1 MKLLDVFSVK
11 ENIEKE
17 FSYGKSINLSQFN
30 KEIEKIRQS
39 IEKSV
44 QSVNEI
50 EKFQSSL
57 GLERSFGKKDMSS
70 SINKLV
76 LVNLEKSG
84 KDFVRKEISIKLDS
98 VEIRK
103 LGFREEISFVLFKKF
118 KEKLNIEVLLKMV
131 NFLRLRKERKYLVEM
146 LRFYVQFQKKL
157 FLFRYNFQLL
167 GSYDDNFDGRIE
179 ELRLEELFFEVQIQI
194 VQFME
199 VEVIFDL
206 NDLEM
211 VLMFSL
217 EKRKSGRGKLGK
229 DDGIVVFNLVVLVR
243 DQYYGLERVLQG
255 ILKERQRILFID
267 FDRIGIILRRREDLV
282 EFLKFSDFF
291 IFVMIKIE
299 FMDLEY
305 EKVV

>member
-84 KDFVRKEISIKLDS
+84 KDFVRKEILIK
-98 VEIRK
+98 
-103 LGFREEISFVLFKKF
+103 
-118 KEKLNIEVLLKMV
+118 
-131 NFLRLRKERKYLVEM
+131 
-146 LRFYVQFQKKL
+146 
-157 FLFRYNFQLL
+157 
-167 GSYDDNFDGRIE
+167 
-179 ELRLEELFFEVQIQI
+179 
-194 VQFME
+194 
-199 VEVIFDL
+199 
-206 NDLEM
+206 
-211 VLMFSL
+211 
-217 EKRKSGRGKLGK
+217 
-229 DDGIVVFNLVVLVR
+229 
-243 DQYYGLERVLQG
+243 
-255 ILKERQRILFID
+255 
-267 FDRIGIILRRREDLV
+267 
-282 EFLKFSDFF
+282 
-291 IFVMIKIE
+291 
-299 FMDLEY
+299 
-305 EKVV
+305 

>member
-17 FSYGKSINLSQFN
+17 FSYGESINLSQFN

-76 LVNLEKSG
+76 LEKSG

-103 LGFREEISFVLFKKF
+103 LGFREEISFVSFKKF

-131 NFLRLRKERKYLVEM
+131 NFLRLRKERKQLVEM
-146 LRFYVQFQKKL
+146 IRFYVQFQKKL

-217 EKRKSGRGKLGK
+217 EKRKSVGGKLGK

-282 EFLKFSDFF
+282 QFLKFSDFF

>member
-50 EKFQSSL
+50 EKFQSLL

-76 LVNLEKSG
+76 LEKSG

-103 LGFREEISFVLFKKF
+103 LGFREEISFVSFKKF

-131 NFLRLRKERKYLVEM
+131 NFLRLRKERKQLVEM
-146 LRFYVQFQKKL
+146 IRFYVQFQKKL

-243 DQYYGLERVLQG
+243 DQYYVLERVLQG

-282 EFLKFSDFF
+282 QFLKFSDFF

>member
-76 LVNLEKSG
+76 LEKSG

-103 LGFREEISFVLFKKF
+103 LGFREEISFVSFKKF

-131 NFLRLRKERKYLVEM
+131 NFLRLRKERKQLVEM
-146 LRFYVQFQKKL
+146 IRFYVQFQKKL

-243 DQYYGLERVLQG
+243 DQYYVLERVLQG

>member
-50 EKFQSSL
+50 EKFQSLL

-76 LVNLEKSG
+76 LEKSG

-103 LGFREEISFVLFKKF
+103 LGFREEISFVSFKKF

-131 NFLRLRKERKYLVEM
+131 NFLRLRKERKQLVEM
-146 LRFYVQFQKKL
+146 IRFYVQFQKKL

>member
-76 LVNLEKSG
+76 LEKSG

-98 VEIRK
+98 VEIKK
-103 LGFREEISFVLFKKF
+103 LGFREEISFVSFKKF

-131 NFLRLRKERKYLVEM
+131 NFLRLRKERKQLVEM
-146 LRFYVQFQKKL
+146 IRFYVQFQKKL

-243 DQYYGLERVLQG
+243 DQYYVLERVLQG

>member
-1 MKLLDVFSVK
+1 MKLLDEFSVK

-76 LVNLEKSG
+76 LEKSG

-103 LGFREEISFVLFKKF
+103 LGFREEISFVSFKKF

-131 NFLRLRKERKYLVEM
+131 NFLRLRKERKQLVEM
-146 LRFYVQFQKKL
+146 IRFYVQFQKKL

>member
-50 EKFQSSL
+50 EKFQSLL

-76 LVNLEKSG
+76 LEKSG

-131 NFLRLRKERKYLVEM
+131 NFLRLRKERKQLVEM
-146 LRFYVQFQKKL
+146 IRFYVQFQKKL

-217 EKRKSGRGKLGK
+217 EKRKSVGGKLGK
-229 DDGIVVFNLVVLVR
+229 DDGIVVFNFVVLVR

-282 EFLKFSDFF
+282 QFLKFSDFF

>member
-50 EKFQSSL
+50 DKFQSSL

-76 LVNLEKSG
+76 LEKSG

-131 NFLRLRKERKYLVEM
+131 NFLRLRKERKQLVEM
-146 LRFYVQFQKKL
+146 IRFYVQFQKKL

>member
-76 LVNLEKSG
+76 LEKSG

-103 LGFREEISFVLFKKF
+103 LGFREEISFVSFKKF

-131 NFLRLRKERKYLVEM
+131 NFLRLRKERKQLVEM
-146 LRFYVQFQKKL
+146 IRFYVQFQKKL

-211 VLMFSL
+211 VLMFRL

-243 DQYYGLERVLQG
+243 DQYYVLERVLQG

>member
-76 LVNLEKSG
+76 LVNLEKFG
-84 KDFVRKEISIKLDS
+84 KDFVRKEILIKLDS

-103 LGFREEISFVLFKKF
+103 LGFREEISFVSFKKF

-131 NFLRLRKERKYLVEM
+131 NFLRLRKERKQLVEM

-157 FLFRYNFQLL
+157 FLFRYNF
-167 GSYDDNFDGRIE
+167 
-179 ELRLEELFFEVQIQI
+179 
-194 VQFME
+194 
-199 VEVIFDL
+199 
-206 NDLEM
+206 
-211 VLMFSL
+211 
-217 EKRKSGRGKLGK
+217 
-229 DDGIVVFNLVVLVR
+229 
-243 DQYYGLERVLQG
+243 
-255 ILKERQRILFID
+255 
-267 FDRIGIILRRREDLV
+267 
-282 EFLKFSDFF
+282 
-291 IFVMIKIE
+291 
-299 FMDLEY
+299 
-305 EKVV
+305 

>member
-131 NFLRLRKERKYLVEM
+131 NFLRLRKERKQLVEM
-146 LRFYVQFQKKL
+146 IRFYVQFQKKL

-243 DQYYGLERVLQG
+243 DQYYVLERVLQG

>member
-76 LVNLEKSG
+76 LEKSG

-103 LGFREEISFVLFKKF
+103 LGFREEISFVSFKKF

-131 NFLRLRKERKYLVEM
+131 NFLRLRKERKQLVEM
-146 LRFYVQFQKKL
+146 IRFYVQFQKKL

>member
-103 LGFREEISFVLFKKF
+103 LGFREEISFVSFKKF

-131 NFLRLRKERKYLVEM
+131 NFLRLRKERKQLVEM
-146 LRFYVQFQKKL
+146 IRFYVQFQKKL

-194 VQFME
+194 V
-199 VEVIFDL
+199 
-206 NDLEM
+206 
-211 VLMFSL
+211 
-217 EKRKSGRGKLGK
+217 
-229 DDGIVVFNLVVLVR
+229 
-243 DQYYGLERVLQG
+243 
-255 ILKERQRILFID
+255 
-267 FDRIGIILRRREDLV
+267 
-282 EFLKFSDFF
+282 
-291 IFVMIKIE
+291 
-299 FMDLEY
+299 
-305 EKVV
+305 